1 MLIQTALGASIL
13 RQAVIP
19 RNRPSAVWP
28 IANALK
34 CNPNPKSQSTIRAQL
49 PVEGGRWQRKSFDC
63 KFTELYSV
71 FLPRLSMALLP
82 LREDENSLVGYFA
95 PLRQTLIDNNYP

>member
-1 MLIQTALGASIL
+1 MASVRLFDAHSNRVGAELNDNIL
-13 RQAVIP
+13 RRTVIQ
-19 RNRPSAVWP
+19 RNQTSAVWP

-71 FLPRLSMALLP
+71 VLPRLPAFEHLDRP
-82 LREDENSLVGYFA
+82 IAA
-95 PLRQTLIDNNYP
+95 PARGSK